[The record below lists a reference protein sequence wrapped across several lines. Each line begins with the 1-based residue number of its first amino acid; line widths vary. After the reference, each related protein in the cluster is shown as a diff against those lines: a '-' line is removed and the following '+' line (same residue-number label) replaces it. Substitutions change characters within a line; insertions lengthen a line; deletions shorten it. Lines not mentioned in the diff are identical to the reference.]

1 MSTHNPWCKATQSFT
16 GALATAA
23 SDDRDDTLELF
34 VEEALRAA
42 NSADAALYLPS
53 VGGSWICE
61 LAAGKEALSLV
72 GTFFDVAP
80 PIMSLLEDGEPVGGG
95 NTLYLPLHTGG
106 ILLGC
111 LVVRRDPEADSFADE
126 DKADAMMF
134 VRQGALTL
142 DLISSSQVRDFA
154 VLLEERERISRDL
167 HDLGIQDLFAT
178 GMLLQKLHSEVEDGL
193 SRRRTCIAL
202 REAMDHLD
210 EAVHQIRRIVYR
222 LRDEDDEVG
231 LVDALERE
239 ASKARTSLGFAP
251 TLVFEVDG
259 AVLAPGSQR
268 LEEFREEAP
277 ERVASALSE
286 DIVATVREALTNVA
300 RHARAHSAQV
310 RVSVFG
316 RGLTGEVEVVIVDDG
331 KGVDPSRD
339 RNSGLS
345 NMLRRAEAHGGSF
358 AMSSGPRGRGTSL
371 VWRSPLG

>member
-1 MSTHNPWCKATQSFT
+1 MSIHNPWCRATESFT
-16 GALATAA
+16 RALASA
-23 SDDRDDTLELF
+23 DPEDRDDTLELF
-34 VEEALRAA
+34 VKEAFKAGRA
-42 NSADAALYLPS
+42 ADAALYLPS

-61 LAAGKEALSLV
+61 LAEGKAASTLV

-80 PIMSLLEDGEPVGGG
+80 PIMTLLEDGQPVSAG
-95 NTLYLPLHTGG
+95 NVLYLPLHTGG
-106 ILLGC
+106 MLLGC
-111 LVVRRDPEADSFADE
+111 LVVRRDAETEGFDDD
-126 DKADAMMF
+126 DKLDGMML

-142 DLISSSQVRDFA
+142 DLISSRQSHDLA

-178 GMLLQKLHSEVEDGL
+178 GMLLQKLRSEVTDGL
-193 SRRRTCIAL
+193 SRRRTDAGL
-202 REAMDHLD
+202 KDAMDHLD

-251 TLVFEVDG
+251 ALVFEVDG
-259 AVLAPGSQR
+259 AVLKPGSQR
-268 LEEFREEAP
+268 LDKFREESLS
-277 ERVASALSE
+277 RVPLSLSE
-286 DIVATVREALTNVA
+286 DIVAIVREALTNVA

-310 RVSVFG
+310 HVSVFG
-316 RGLTGEVEVVIVDDG
+316 SGLTGEVEVVIVDDG

-358 AMSSGPRGRGTSL
+358 AMSAGPRGRGTSL